1 MNNNQDLEPEPVEP
15 YDDIKVIVATDQHIG
30 YVDEILETINRAAKV
45 RGTGIAKRSPEYV
58 RQKMR
63 ERKAVI
69 ALTTK
74 GEFVGFSYI
83 ESWSNKAFVANSGL
97 IVADRFRGRGVAWRI
112 KQRIFRLSRE
122 MFPQAKIFS
131 LTTGAAVMKMNFE
144 LGYRP
149 VIFDELTDDEAFWR
163 GCESC
168 VNYDILQRN
177 GGHKCLCTALL
188 YDPAEVK
195 YHPENRFARE
205 STEATGTATAGRTAE
220 QPDRS
225 THDKE
230 ELIHE
235 LEKLLETW
243 KNERK

>member
-1 MNNNQDLEPEPVEP
+1 MSDTSGKMNEKTVSPDDVEVFVAGEEHIP
-15 YDDIKVIVATDQHIG
+15 YVE
-30 YVDEILETINRAAKV
+30 EILDTINRAAKV

-58 RQKMR
+58 SQKMR

-69 ALTTK
+69 ALSK
-74 GEFVGFSYI
+74 EGEFAGFSYI

-97 IVADRFRGRGVAWRI
+97 IVADKFRGIGLATRI
-112 KQRIFRLSRE
+112 KKRIFQLSRE

-149 VIFDELTDDEAFWR
+149 VTFDELTDDAAFWK

-177 GGHKCLCTALL
+177 GGHKCLCTGLL
-188 YDPAEVK
+188 YDPSEVK
-195 YHPENRFARE
+195 YHPENRFTGASPNNEE
-205 STEATGTATAGRTAE
+205 SK
-220 QPDRS
+220 QPGD
-225 THDKE
+225 TKPQKEGPTQE
-230 ELIHE
+230 ELIQQ
-235 LEKLLETW
+235 LENLLASW
-243 KNERK
+243 KNAKK

>member
-1 MNNNQDLEPEPVEP
+1 MNEEKPVVE
-15 YDDIKVIVATDQHIG
+15 VVVASEAHVG
-30 YVDEILETINRAAKV
+30 YVDEILDTINRAAKV

-58 RQKMR
+58 RQKML

-69 ALTTK
+69 ALSDK
-74 GEFVGFSYI
+74 GEFAGFSYI
-83 ESWSNKAFVANSGL
+83 ESWSNKEFVANSGL
-97 IVADRFRGRGVAWRI
+97 IVANKFRGIGLATRI
-112 KQRIFRLSRE
+112 KRLIFELSRE

-149 VIFDELTDDEAFWR
+149 VTFDQLTTDPAFWR

-177 GGHKCLCTALL
+177 GGHKCLCTGLL

-195 YHPENRFARE
+195 YHPELRETPEAAEKEADKLSEEDARK
-205 STEATGTATAGRTAE
+205 E
-220 QPDRS
+220 Q
-225 THDKE
+225 
-230 ELIHE
+230 LIDE
-235 LEKLLETW
+235 LEKFLETW
-243 KNERK
+243 KRKK